1 MYDTVYMNRQGGDL
15 RVSNAHDGTSDVMVF
30 AGEPIGAPVVASGTM
45 VMNSQAQV
53 NEALRDYQAG
63 TFGEPWDHKLSD
75 DEWSTWCAERP
86 LY

>member
-1 MYDTVYMNRQGGDL
+1 M
-15 RVSNAHDGTSDVMVF
+15 
-30 AGEPIGAPVVASGTM
+30 VASGTM

-63 TFGEPWDHKLSD
+63 TFGEPWDHKLDD
-75 DEWSTWCAERP
+75 DEWSAWCAKRP